1 VNGENR
7 QDAQG
12 ASGAGAVPKGAAL
25 ERPLRRAVPLPVDR
39 RRFLKLAFGA
49 AVAAPPL
56 AAGYAVGLEPH
67 WVQYRRVRLPLPGL
81 PSSLDG
87 ATLVQFSD
95 LHVGPRV
102 SDDYLR
108 GVFRAVARLK
118 PDLVAV
124 TGDFISYDGGA
135 CLGQLTEVLRDFP
148 RGRLG
153 GFAVLGN
160 HDYGLGWRE
169 ADVAAE
175 VTARASAAGLR
186 VLRNEV
192 ADIGGLRLVGLDDLW
207 ARHCLP
213 GRCRAALDAPGPCL
227 ALAHNPDTADT
238 EGWGRFRGWILSG
251 HTHGGQCR
259 PPFLPPPL
267 LPVKNR
273 RYVAGEV
280 PLADGRRLY
289 INRGL
294 GHLARARFGV
304 RPEVTLFTLRAA

>member
-1 VNGENR
+1 M
-7 QDAQG
+7 
-12 ASGAGAVPKGAAL
+12 
-25 ERPLRRAVPLPVDR
+25 DR
-39 RRFLKLAFGA
+39 RRFLKHALCA
-49 AVAAPPL
+49 AVAAPLL
-56 AAGYAVGLEPH
+56 ATGYAVGVEPH

-81 PSSLDG
+81 PSPLDG

-108 GVFRAVARLK
+108 GVFRTVAGLQ
-118 PDLVAV
+118 PDLVVV
-124 TGDFISYDGGA
+124 TGDFISFDGTG
-135 CLGQLTEVLRDFP
+135 CLRQLTDVLRDFP

-175 VTARASAAGLR
+175 VSARAAAAGLR
-186 VLRNEV
+186 VLRNQVAEV
-192 ADIGGLRLVGLDDLW
+192 EGLRLVGLDDLW
-207 ARHCLP
+207 ARHFLP

-238 EGWGRFRGWILSG
+238 AGWGGFRGWILSG

-259 PPFLPPPL
+259 SPFLPPPL
-267 LPVKNR
+267 LPVKNP

-294 GHLARARFGV
+294 GHLIRARFCV
-304 RPEVTLFTLRAA
+304 RPEVTLFTLQAA

>member
-1 VNGENR
+1 M
-7 QDAQG
+7 
-12 ASGAGAVPKGAAL
+12 
-25 ERPLRRAVPLPVDR
+25 DR
-39 RRFLKLAFGA
+39 RRFLKRALAA
-49 AVAAPPL
+49 AVAAPLL
-56 AAGYAVGLEPH
+56 ATGYAVVVEPH

-102 SDDYLR
+102 SDAYLR
-108 GVFRAVARLK
+108 GVFRTVAGLQ
-118 PDLVAV
+118 PDLVVV
-124 TGDFISYDGGA
+124 TGDFISFDGAG
-135 CLGQLTEVLRDFP
+135 CLRQLTDVLQDFP

-169 ADVAAE
+169 VNVAAE
-175 VTARASAAGLR
+175 VSARASAAGLR
-186 VLRNEV
+186 VLRNQVAEV
-192 ADIGGLRLVGLDDLW
+192 EGLRLVGLDDLW
-207 ARHCLP
+207 ARRFVP
-213 GRCRAALDAPGPCL
+213 GQCRAALDAPGPCL
-227 ALAHNPDTADT
+227 ALTHNPDTADA
-238 EGWGRFRGWILSG
+238 EGWGRFRGWMLCG

-280 PLADGRRLY
+280 PLADGRHLY

-294 GHLARARFGV
+294 GHLLRARFAV
-304 RPEVTLFTLRAA
+304 RPEVTLFTLQAA